1 MKKELLG
8 TEYEEPFVDI
18 PLLDEIY
25 VIPTTRKHDSGYRCM
40 EIIGANRN
48 GYKKKLAVYSDVFE
62 IGEIFSNRH
71 DYTHISMDIPQ
82 CGVLRF
88 FSHNFKFKVIY
99 YGISTFL
106 VDLVKGGSNE

>member
-1 MKKELLG
+1 MKKELL
-8 TEYEEPFVDI
+8 EVEKEKMFVDI

-40 EIIGANRN
+40 EIIGANN
-48 GYKKKLAVYSDVFE
+48 QGYKKKLAVYSDIFE

-71 DYTHISMDIPQ
+71 DYYHVSMDIPQ

-88 FSHNFKFKVIY
+88 FSSNFKFKVIH
-99 YGISTFL
+99 YGMSTFL
-106 VDLVKGGSNE
+106 IDLVKGGSNE